1 MLNFQKTGLKEELIA
16 EVEALALPPKAD
28 PSLAPQLEHFKA
40 FIKAEIAF
48 ARGRGLQVTARHTP
62 NSPTMRQFNIS
73 ISTVLP

>member
-16 EVEALALPPKAD
+16 EVDALTLPPKAD

-48 ARGRGLQVTARHTP
+48 AKGRGLQVVAKHVP
-62 NSPTMRQFNIS
+62 NSANLRQFNIS